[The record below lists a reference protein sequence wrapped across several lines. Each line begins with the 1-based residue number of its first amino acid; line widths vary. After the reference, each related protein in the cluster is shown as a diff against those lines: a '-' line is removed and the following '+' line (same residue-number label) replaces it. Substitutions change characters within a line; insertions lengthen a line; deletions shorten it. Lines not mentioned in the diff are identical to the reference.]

1 MSTGKN
7 IGSTSAVYNDVTR
20 SNIESLFPS
29 IRQRIQKSV
38 FISIDTE
45 FTGLA
50 ISNPSPVFKFN
61 TTEWVT
67 RATDM
72 AEKYRAMTN
81 IVKTHALVS
90 MGISTFS
97 RRHTR
102 PGSYNVDNFNFTLQ
116 QQNSH
121 LINPNSVAF
130 LAQNGFDL
138 NKQATEGIRYFG
150 GPNPK
155 PPSVKTPEINE
166 EGWMIR
172 EVFLDIV
179 RRRVPLVIHNG
190 LFDLMYIY
198 QAFLGPLPDSYQSF
212 VYDLSEMFP
221 GGIYDTKHIVE
232 KNDPKSASFLAYLFH
247 KNERIQKQ
255 RLEKDEPAVCIR
267 LKDRIAYKPKT
278 VDEQSLPKSDNI
290 TNAPFCEQFA
300 AHGHCR
306 NKDMCPKS
314 HDINFIID
322 CQDLQEVPA
331 DGNVAANHGPAHKK
345 RKRDADQDTNGEAQS
360 NRTVKVASSADVNA
374 SPNGGL
380 EDMSVSASTDS
391 ELLANMY
398 HTAAYDAFMTGYIFA
413 SYQILLGDKMADF
426 ANQVFLMGQSGNPLL
441 IKPGRYSSLSITFT
455 QTQNMFAS
463 TTDVTAPAENNDGN
477 NNGDGD
483 SK

>member
-20 SNIESLFPS
+20 SNIEALFPS
-29 IRQRIQKSV
+29 IRQRIQKSM

-72 AEKYRAMTN
+72 NEKYRAMTN

-102 PGSYNVDNFNFTLQ
+102 PGSYNVENFNFTLQ

-121 LINPNSVAF
+121 LINPNSVSF

-138 NKQATEGIRYFG
+138 NKQATEGIRYFS

-155 PPSVKTPEINE
+155 PPSVKTPEINQ

-179 RRRVPLVIHNG
+179 RTRVPLVIHNG
-190 LFDLMYIY
+190 LFDLMYVY
-198 QAFLGPLPDSYQSF
+198 QAFFGPLPDSYQSF
-212 VYDLSEMFP
+212 VHDLSLMFP

-247 KNERIQKQ
+247 KNERVQKQ

-267 LKDRIAYKPKT
+267 LKDRIAYKPKA
-278 VDEQSLPKSDNI
+278 VDEKEIPKSDNI

-306 NKDMCPKS
+306 NKEMCPKS

-322 CQDLQEVPA
+322 CQDLQEVPV
-331 DGNVAANHGPAHKK
+331 DGNSAGSHSPAHKK
-345 RKRDADQDTNGEAQS
+345 RKRDADQDNGMEAQPDQS
-360 NRTVKVASSADVNA
+360 INVASSAEANP
-374 SPNGGL
+374 SSNGQLKG
-380 EDMSVSASTDS
+380 MSVSASTDS

-398 HTAAYDAFMTGYIFA
+398 HTAAYDAFMTGYIYA
-413 SYQILLGDKMADF
+413 SYQILLGDKIADLS
-426 ANQVFLMGQSGNPLL
+426 NQVFLMGQSGNPLL
-441 IKPGRYSSLSITFT
+441 IKSGRYSSASITFI
-455 QTQNMFAS
+455 QTQSMFAPTS
-463 TTDVTAPAENNDGN
+463 DVATVSAENND
-477 NNGDGD
+477 DTSD

>member
-1 MSTGKN
+1 MG
-7 IGSTSAVYNDVTR
+7 
-20 SNIESLFPS
+20 
-29 IRQRIQKSV
+29 
-38 FISIDTE
+38 
-45 FTGLA
+45 
-50 ISNPSPVFKFN
+50 
-61 TTEWVT
+61 
-67 RATDM
+67 
-72 AEKYRAMTN
+72 EKYRAMTN

-179 RRRVPLVIHNG
+179 RARVPLVIHNG
-190 LFDLMYIY
+190 LFDLMYVY

-212 VYDLSEMFP
+212 VYDLSLMFP

-255 RLEKDEPAVCIR
+255 RLEKEESAVCIR
-267 LKDRIAYKPKT
+267 LKDRIEYKPKA
-278 VDEQSLPKSDNI
+278 VDEQDRPKSDNI

-306 NKDMCPKS
+306 NKDLCPKS

-322 CQDLQEVPA
+322 CQDLQEVPVDVNA
-331 DGNVAANHGPAHKK
+331 TSNSSPPQKK
-345 RKRDADQDTNGEAQS
+345 RKRDANLDTDMEA
-360 NRTVKVASSADVNA
+360 RPDRAIKIVTSADVNL
-374 SPNGGL
+374 SSNGRL
-380 EDMSVSASTDS
+380 NKPHVAASTNA
-391 ELLANMY
+391 ELLENMY

-413 SYQILLGDKMADF
+413 SYQILLGDKITDYI
-426 ANQVFLMGQSGNPLL
+426 NQVFLM
-441 IKPGRYSSLSITFT
+441 
-455 QTQNMFAS
+455 
-463 TTDVTAPAENNDGN
+463 
-477 NNGDGD
+477 
-483 SK
+483 